1 MLVIEKIN
9 LTMSYVNPVNKS
21 FCLEQMCAS
30 NYHKL
35 LKLMPELLV
44 LKEAALGV
52 ALNNTPLHIT
62 VIENTP
68 YTMMIELNHCFTQS
82 NDEHFEPAMKIRL
95 YLDAQLAEVMSD
107 QAHSS
112 IAVAF
117 KDKGLSKDIMNYKWQ
132 LNYFLQKWLDHCL
145 KKDYQFSVMADAAAL
160 ICS

>member
-1 MLVIEKIN
+1 MNYI
-9 LTMSYVNPVNKS
+9 NPVNKS

-30 NYHKL
+30 NYQKL
-35 LKLMPELLV
+35 LKLMPELLT
-44 LKEAALGV
+44 LKEVAVGV
-52 ALNNTPLHIT
+52 AINNTPLHIT

-68 YTMMIELNHCFTQS
+68 YTMMIELNHCFNLS
-82 NDEHFEPAMKIRL
+82 KDESLEPAVQVRI

-117 KDKGLSKDIMNYKWQ
+117 KDKSLSKDIMNYKWR

-145 KKDYQFSVMADAAAL
+145 KKDYQFIDSTDYAA
-160 ICS
+160 

>member
-145 KKDYQFSVMADAAAL
+145 KKDYQFSVMTDDAAL